1 MFSLENFI
9 GIMCRD
15 TSDAE
20 FKGKLDHGLKND
32 IRHLVNFHVGCR
44 KSENLHIN
52 ELLLTRV
59 YNV

>member
-1 MFSLENFI
+1 MTLK
-9 GIMCRD
+9 
-15 TSDAE
+15 SDAE